1 MQYDEHIMTHLRT
14 ADGVHTA
21 ELAARFGTERLRY
34 FIRQAERHLVSGD
47 LILAAERFGNHA
59 SPVKTEIATNP
70 DTVLQQVSDKA
81 QPHID
86 QPEEAPEETPDL
98 YYRIPAE
105 RWFVSDSIISDLFVG

>member
-21 ELAARFGTERLRY
+21 ELASRFGPERLRY

-47 LILAAERFGNHA
+47 LILDTERFGNHV
-59 SPVKTEIATNP
+59 SPVNTEITTNP
-70 DTVLQQVSDKA
+70 DTILQQVSDKA
-81 QPHID
+81 QTHID
-86 QPEEAPEETPDL
+86 QPEETPDL